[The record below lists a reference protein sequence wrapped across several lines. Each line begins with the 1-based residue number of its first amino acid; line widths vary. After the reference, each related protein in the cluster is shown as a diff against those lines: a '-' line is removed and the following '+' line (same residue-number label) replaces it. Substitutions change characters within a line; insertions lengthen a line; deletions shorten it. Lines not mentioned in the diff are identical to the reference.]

1 MRVGSAWNDVSI
13 VDISSR
19 GLALHT
25 ADPPPRG
32 SYLEVR
38 RGRHVIVARVVWA
51 EQQRLGVLSQDPLAV
66 DAIISE
72 PDSAKARAAADSV
85 EPVERRRSTRTP
97 ERAHERSRHRARLMQ
112 FAVLTLFGAVAA
124 FFAFEAV
131 HSALSTSLAK
141 VEVALAS
148 S

>member
-19 GLALHT
+19 GLALHA

-51 EQQRLGVLSQDPLAV
+51 QQQKLGLRRQDPLAI

-72 PDSAKARAAADSV
+72 PDGAKARAVADGNGRRAAAYGAN
-85 EPVERRRSTRTP
+85 TRT
-97 ERAHERSRHRARLMQ
+97 RA
-112 FAVLTLFGAVAA
+112 
-124 FFAFEAV
+124 
-131 HSALSTSLAK
+131 
-141 VEVALAS
+141 
-148 S
+148 

>member
-51 EQQRLGVLSQDPLAV
+51 QQQKLGLLSQDPLAI

-72 PDSAKARAAADSV
+72 PDGAKARAVDDSNG
-85 EPVERRRSTRTP
+85 PVERRHMARTL
-97 ERAHERSRHRARLMQ
+97 ERAHERSRHRARVIQYAALS
-112 FAVLTLFGAVAA
+112 LFGAGAA
-124 FFAFEAV
+124 MFAFEVV

-141 VEVALAS
+141 VEIALAS